1 MRLFGGDRVQAVM
14 ETLKIDEDVPIE
26 NSILTKTIESSQ
38 RKIEGRNY
46 AIRKSVLDFDDVMS
60 QQRATIYS
68 QRSKVLDGEDISE
81 SIRSM
86 ITESIKDNVDMF
98 CQGDIADNWNLTAL
112 REHYAG
118 VLTTP
123 DDLVYTSEELNDVKR
138 SDITEMLTE
147 RAEAIY
153 AAKEAEYGSEVMREI
168 ERVVLLRNVDQKW
181 MDHIDAMDELKR
193 GIYLRSMGQRDPVVE
208 YRFEGFAMFD
218 EMIASIREDT
228 ARAILTVRLRDNRQ
242 APQRVQVM
250 RPAMPQ
256 GTVRKAPKKDK

>member
-1 MRLFGGDRVQAVM
+1 MTIADLDIVNPYFRSKDSTDVLEAEGVRVIALPFANSSVDLPALPSAAYAVVQDRTRYAVLDIGGDDRGAYA
-14 ETLKIDEDVPIE
+14 LGRFVPYLLEE
-26 NSILTKTIESSQ
+26 NDYEMLYVVNFQ
-38 RKIEGRNY
+38 RP
-46 AIRKSVLDFDDVMS
+46 
-60 QQRATIYS
+60 
-68 QRSKVLDGEDISE
+68 
-81 SIRSM
+81 
-86 ITESIKDNVDMF
+86 
-98 CQGDIADNWNLTAL
+98 
-112 REHYAG
+112 
-118 VLTTP
+118 LTTT
-123 DDLVYTSEELNDVKR
+123 V
-138 SDITEMLTE
+138 SD
-147 RAEAIY
+147 AV
-153 AAKEAEYGSEVMREI
+153 EVMREI